1 MKKIVKQLFFR
12 SISIVAIMMIW
23 CNATN
28 AKVLVPFYKTSSQS
42 WEAKYYS
49 SSIDGDGAPE
59 NWYHEDFDDSSWT
72 TVLGPLNLSNGKWQA
87 NYYSYW
93 VRCYFTIDELNVS
106 NTFTFFVQHDDGCV
120 AYINGQEI
128 YSNENVVSDY
138 TSINLSTDAISALK
152 EGVNVL
158 CVRVSDTGGG
168 DAYMDFGLY
177 ENELQDIVARAD
189 VPVTI
194 TNEATN
200 PWTVQSG
207 YIQNGNIGKEKSSST
222 LSFSYSSEYKTELT
236 FDWAC
241 NNYSN
246 HRLYLYIDGAERGTT
261 TNSSYNKLRFYLEP
275 GAHVITLQDTIG
287 NYTYEQYDWSSII
300 NV

>member
-120 AYINGQEI
+120 AYINGQ
-128 YSNENVVSDY
+128 
-138 TSINLSTDAISALK
+138 
-152 EGVNVL
+152 
-158 CVRVSDTGGG
+158 
-168 DAYMDFGLY
+168 
-177 ENELQDIVARAD
+177 
-189 VPVTI
+189 P
-194 TNEATN
+194 
-200 PWTVQSG
+200 
-207 YIQNGNIGKEKSSST
+207 
-222 LSFSYSSEYKTELT
+222 
-236 FDWAC
+236 
-241 NNYSN
+241 
-246 HRLYLYIDGAERGTT
+246 
-261 TNSSYNKLRFYLEP
+261 
-275 GAHVITLQDTIG
+275 
-287 NYTYEQYDWSSII
+287 
-300 NV
+300 

>member
-1 MKKIVKQLFFR
+1 
-12 SISIVAIMMIW
+12 
-23 CNATN
+23 
-28 AKVLVPFYKTSSQS
+28 
-42 WEAKYYS
+42 
-49 SSIDGDGAPE
+49 
-59 NWYHEDFDDSSWT
+59 
-72 TVLGPLNLSNGKWQA
+72 
-87 NYYSYW
+87 
-93 VRCYFTIDELNVS
+93 
-106 NTFTFFVQHDDGCV
+106 
-120 AYINGQEI
+120 
-128 YSNENVVSDY
+128 
-138 TSINLSTDAISALK
+138 
-152 EGVNVL
+152 
-158 CVRVSDTGGG
+158 
-168 DAYMDFGLY
+168 MDFGLY

-287 NYTYEQYDWSSII
+287 NYTYQQYDWSRSKNVCIRSITPLESAVLTNNSLPLTFDNSGTWPWTIEDGYIQNSNYGYKNTASRFSTSFTVTEPSKFSFWSSTYYYDGNNAYDYSGYQYFDFKI
-300 NV
+300 NGNSHYYACNQILPKISKQFSYRYFRFFY